1 MKTPMKNF
9 LGSPLLSSNMLQ
21 TLFPTSI
28 PLIRIN
34 LALYLLYDFFS
45 RLPFFFPLTP
55 LFRERHFFGNLYKL
69 QTVAFSYASAIS
81 TSPFSPP
88 SSVSFPPFSSSA
100 FFPLSA
106 SASPSFSVSSSD
118 PASSASKSTI
128 FSVSLFSSSSSSSS
142 SSCLR
147 FSVFI
152 VLNSS
157 LMLVISALT
166 IRISSVALA
175 FVSLIHC
182 LVVFVFLRSFSASL
196 SIFINC
202 LVAHSLH
209 SLSAFFS
216 SYRSS
221 SSSSSSSASSSSSS
235 PSSILFR
242 FFVSF
247 PFPFPPPGLLRL
259 ISVSSFATAPFLLRS
274 LHTLYDLLF
283 FWLASFSV
291 IMLLDLP
298 FVFSPLALFVPRP
311 ARPARFRPFRGRPR
325 SQDRRLDSLHAKHF
339 QERFFVRRRH

>member
-69 QTVAFSYASAIS
+69 HTVAFSYSSAIS

-100 FFPLSA
+100 FFPFSA
-106 SASPSFSVSSSD
+106 SASPSF
-118 PASSASKSTI
+118 SASKSTI

-157 LMLVISALT
+157 LMLIISALT

-209 SLSAFFS
+209 SLSAFFA

-259 ISVSSFATAPFLLRS
+259 ISVSSFVIAHFLLRS
-274 LHTLYDLLF
+274 LHRLHDLLF